1 MREKYPDIEF
11 FRIRIFP
18 YSDIIRIFT
27 PQISVFSPNMGK
39 YVPEK
44 FLYLDTFEMV
54 QRGKQ
59 AVAETTASVAIAV
72 TYSFINKLLMISTTI
87 IFFI

>member
-11 FRIRIFP
+11 FRFRIFP

-54 QRGKQ
+54 
-59 AVAETTASVAIAV
+59 
-72 TYSFINKLLMISTTI
+72 
-87 IFFI
+87 